1 VVKRWINE
9 IVDQGGRIGTRR
21 EWFGKKKEKNVQKF
35 GKQQRKI
42 KQNKFPLI
50 RK

>member
-21 EWFGKKKEKNVQKF
+21 EWFGKKKKRMYKSSEKNNNEK
-35 GKQQRKI
+35 
-42 KQNKFPLI
+42 
-50 RK
+50 